1 MGRPGAFAPLKRW
14 GGLAG
19 PRARFFGSRPPG
31 WGSGGLGQPGG
42 RWRVLAAIGS
52 GGRKFL
58 GGAGGGPA
66 AVSSSARR
74 QSRLPHMGLRPRQ
87 VRELAEK
94 SRRRWGGTKI
104 HVCRICGTRKCM
116 GSRGK
121 EILDLTSK
129 AKGVFKETGKG
140 KPIYKGPPQTLRPPV
155 PVPPPPTT
163 LSAIGP
169 CRLVCSCIR
178 CGFLRE
184 KGARVAQHRLLGVFQ
199 ARDFGCRNRLM
210 IIGRSASIIRA
221 RQRKMPAEFWSRLMI
236 IGRSASIIRARQRK
250 MPAEFRSRL
259 MIIGRSASINAARAR
274 SRLMIIGRAASE

>member
-140 KPIYKGPPQTLRPPV
+140 KPIYKGPPQTLRPLSLSPH
-155 PVPPPPTT
+155 PPPPY
-163 LSAIGP
+163 LRLAHAGSYVVVFAVVSSAKKAPGWHNTDFWGFFRHAILAAGIG
-169 CRLVCSCIR
+169 L
-178 CGFLRE
+178 
-184 KGARVAQHRLLGVFQ
+184 
-199 ARDFGCRNRLM
+199 
-210 IIGRSASIIRA
+210 
-221 RQRKMPAEFWSRLMI
+221 
-236 IGRSASIIRARQRK
+236 
-250 MPAEFRSRL
+250 
-259 MIIGRSASINAARAR
+259 
-274 SRLMIIGRAASE
+274 